1 MATAQDFESNPL
13 SGPRLTADERRIAQA
28 VVNALSPTLNRIEDK
43 VDSNGK
49 RIGVLEQQMRGVFQ
63 IFADNGFIMPDHE

>member
-1 MATAQDFESNPL
+1 MATVQDYDSNPL

-28 VVNALSPTLNRIEDK
+28 VVNALSPALKRIEDK

>member
-1 MATAQDFESNPL
+1 MATAPDYDPNPL
-13 SGPRLTADERRIAQA
+13 SGPRLSSDERRIAQA
-28 VVNALSPTLNRIEDK
+28 VVNALSPTLKRIEDK

-63 IFADNGFIMPDHE
+63 IFADNGFIMPDHD